1 MCFATAAV
9 IASVA
14 GAATTAVSTISQGVA
29 TQNAANYQ
37 AAVAANNAT
46 IAQQNAV
53 RAEQA
58 GFASAEN
65 ESRKGASQ
73 FAKVR
78 AAQAASGIDVNS
90 GSAVDVQ
97 AGERETNQLNTE
109 TVFQND
115 LLKAYGYRVNATNF
129 EAEQGL
135 EQAKADEAVPAS
147 VLSATGSLLSKAS
160 GLGGKWGSSSTWSG
174 GDGGGDTSTPAYG
187 EAQYGLAAGPI

>member
-1 MCFATAAV
+1 MAFVAA
-9 IASVA
+9 AAPFLAVA
-14 GAATTAVSTISQGVA
+14 GAGISAVSTISQGIA
-29 TQNAANYQ
+29 TRNAANYQ

-46 IAQQNAV
+46 IAEQNAV

-58 GFASAEN
+58 GYAAAEN

-78 AAQAASGIDVNS
+78 AAQAASGIDVNT

-115 LLKAYGYRVNATNF
+115 LMKAYGYRVNKENF
-129 EAEQGL
+129 QAEQGL
-135 EQAKADEAVPAS
+135 EQAKADQAVPAS
-147 VLSATGSLLSKAS
+147 VLSATGSLLSNAS
-160 GLGGKWGSSSTWSG
+160 GLGGKWGGNSSWSG
-174 GDGGGDTSTPAYG
+174 GGGPAVPSDPTQIGSLY
-187 EAQYGLAAGPI
+187 